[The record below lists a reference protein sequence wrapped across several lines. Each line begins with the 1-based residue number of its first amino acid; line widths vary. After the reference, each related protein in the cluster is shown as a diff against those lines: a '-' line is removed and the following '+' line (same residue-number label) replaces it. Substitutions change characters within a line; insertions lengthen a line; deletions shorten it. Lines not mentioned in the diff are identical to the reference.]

1 MRLNQAQEFVIS
13 GYTPGGK
20 TFDALIFG
28 YYSGA
33 ELVYAGRTRSGFTPA
48 AREQLSGTSAGR
60 KRLIARL

>member
-13 GYTPGGK
+13 VHTLGGN

-33 ELVYAGRTRSGFTPA
+33 
-48 AREQLSGTSAGR
+48 
-60 KRLIARL
+60 